1 MRKRI
6 VTREPP
12 VDPVQL
18 GRVLLK
24 LPRVHYRVLRGII
37 FHLRRYAP
45 GMRDAIQDA

>member
-1 MRKRI
+1 MRQRI

-37 FHLRRYAP
+37 FHLRRYVP
-45 GMRDAIQDA
+45 GMP